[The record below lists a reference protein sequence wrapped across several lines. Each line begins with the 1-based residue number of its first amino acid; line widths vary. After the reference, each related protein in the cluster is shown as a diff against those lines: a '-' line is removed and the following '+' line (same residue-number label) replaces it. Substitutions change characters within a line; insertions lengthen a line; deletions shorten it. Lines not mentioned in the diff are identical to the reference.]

1 MDFTWIG
8 NNLADIGANLGL
20 HVILSVAPVLI
31 ALVISLPV
39 GYLLHRTG
47 RTANVWVALIGLLYA
62 VPSVALFVAMPL
74 LLGTQILDPINIV
87 IALSAYGVA
96 LLVRSVVDG
105 FRRVEE
111 SVRLSADAMGY
122 GSVRRVLTVELPLAM
137 PVVFSG
143 LRVVTV
149 STISM
154 VSVGA
159 VIGNGAL
166 GQYFDLG
173 FRQNFLTPVIVG
185 IILIMALALLADGL
199 ILLTQRV
206 TLPWYGLRTR
216 QARSRGPRPTEVI
229 V

>member
-1 MDFTWIG
+1 M
-8 NNLADIGANLGL
+8 
-20 HVILSVAPVLI
+20 
-31 ALVISLPV
+31 ISLPV

-87 IALSAYGVA
+87 IALSAYGGVA

-159 VIGNGAL
+159 VIGNGAWASISTSAS
-166 GQYFDLG
+166 G
-173 FRQNFLTPVIVG
+173 
-185 IILIMALALLADGL
+185 
-199 ILLTQRV
+199 
-206 TLPWYGLRTR
+206 RT
-216 QARSRGPRPTEVI
+216 SSPR
-229 V
+229 